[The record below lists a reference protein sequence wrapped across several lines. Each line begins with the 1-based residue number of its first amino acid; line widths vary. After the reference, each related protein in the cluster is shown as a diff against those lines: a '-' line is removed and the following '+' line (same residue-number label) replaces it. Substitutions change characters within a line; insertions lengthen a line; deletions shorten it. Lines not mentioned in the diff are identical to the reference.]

1 VPQLVGGSA
10 DLAGSNGVSFGDAA
24 AFESAE
30 VKSADA
36 GSAQP
41 AAVPRVVHWGVREH
55 AMGSAVNGM
64 ALHGGVVPLA
74 ATFLIFSDY
83 MRPALRLAALMKIP
97 TRYVFSHDSIGL
109 GEDGP
114 THQPVEQLSSLRAI
128 PDFTVLRP
136 ADANEAVECW
146 KVALERPGPAALVL
160 TRQNVPILDRAHY
173 GGAEGARRGAYVLSE
188 ANGEARA
195 LVIGTGSEV
204 HVALEGQRLLQDR
217 GIPTRVVSM
226 PSWELFAEQDES
238 YREAVLPEAIGARVA
253 VEAGVR
259 HGWERW
265 VGRSGGF
272 VTLDRFGASAPYE
285 TLYRELGI
293 TAERVA
299 EEVQR
304 ALERP
309 ER

>member
-1 VPQLVGGSA
+1 
-10 DLAGSNGVSFGDAA
+10 
-24 AFESAE
+24 
-30 VKSADA
+30 
-36 GSAQP
+36 
-41 AAVPRVVHWGVREH
+41 
-55 AMGSAVNGM
+55 
-64 ALHGGVVPLA
+64 
-74 ATFLIFSDY
+74 
-83 MRPALRLAALMKIP
+83 
-97 TRYVFSHDSIGL
+97 
-109 GEDGP
+109 
-114 THQPVEQLSSLRAI
+114 
-128 PDFTVLRP
+128 
-136 ADANEAVECW
+136 
-146 KVALERPGPAALVL
+146 
-160 TRQNVPILDRAHY
+160 
-173 GGAEGARRGAYVLSE
+173 
-188 ANGEARA
+188 
-195 LVIGTGSEV
+195 
-204 HVALEGQRLLQDR
+204 
-217 GIPTRVVSM
+217 M